1 MAQTAA
7 LLKTLKQALKG
18 AGYTYQDVSQH
29 LGMSEAN
36 VKRLFATQR
45 VTLQRLEQ
53 ICALMQFELSD
64 LFALYDE
71 SRQRISSLTLEQ
83 EKELVSDVKLLL
95 VAVSVRNHLSFEDII
110 THYQISEAECIRCLA
125 RLDRL
130 KIIDLLPNNRI
141 KLLIDEYFNWLP
153 HGPIERFFQQQIQTQ
168 FLKSNFSKER
178 ELRLFEFGLLGDSST
193 QVMINKLKALTVEF
207 TDLHRQD
214 LNLPLDK
221 RFNQGL
227 LVAIRPWDLEVFKPF
242 LSSLSGEVEKNE

>member
-7 LLKTLKQALKG
+7 LLKTLKQALKA
-18 AGYTYQDVSQH
+18 AGFTYQHVAQH

-53 ICALMQFELSD
+53 ICGLMQLDLSD

-71 SRQRISSLTLEQ
+71 SRQRISNLTQEQ
-83 EKELVSDVKLLL
+83 ERELVSDARLLL
-95 VAVSVRNHLSFEDII
+95 VAVSVRNHLSYEDII

-153 HGPIERFFQQQIQTQ
+153 HGPIERFFQQQIQAQ

-193 QVMINKLKALTVEF
+193 QMMINKLKALAVEF

-214 LNLPLDK
+214 LKMPLEK
-221 RFNQGL
+221 RYNQGL

-242 LSSLSGEVEKNE
+242 LSSLTGKVKTNE

>member
-1 MAQTAA
+1 MAQTTA
-7 LLKTLKQALKG
+7 LLKTLKQALKD
-18 AGYTYQDVSQH
+18 ACLTYQDVAHH

-45 VTLQRLEQ
+45 VTLDRLEQ
-53 ICALMQFELSD
+53 ICGLMQLDLSD
-64 LFALYDE
+64 LFELYNE
-71 SRQRISSLTLEQ
+71 SRQRISNLTQEQ
-83 EKELVSDVKLLL
+83 EKELVSDAKLLL
-95 VAVSVRNHLSFEDII
+95 VAVSVRNHLSYEDII
-110 THYQISEAECIRCLA
+110 KHYQISEAECIRCLA

-168 FLKSNFSKER
+168 FLKSNFSKDR

-214 LNLPLDK
+214 LNLPLEK
-221 RFNQGL
+221 RYNQGL
-227 LVAIRPWDLEVFKPF
+227 LVAIRPWDLDAFKPF
-242 LSSLSGEVEKNE
+242 LSSLTGKVEVDE

>member
-1 MAQTAA
+1 VTQTAA
-7 LLKTLKQALKG
+7 LLKTLKRALKG
-18 AGYTYQDVSQH
+18 AGFTYQDVAQH
-29 LGMSEAN
+29 MGMSEAN

-53 ICALMQFELSD
+53 ICGLMQLELSD
-64 LFALYDE
+64 LFELYDE
-71 SRQRISSLTLEQ
+71 SRQRISNLTQEQ
-83 EKELVSDVKLLL
+83 EKELVSDAKLLL
-95 VAVSVRNHLSFEDII
+95 VAVSVRNHLSYQDII
-110 THYQISEAECIRCLA
+110 AHYKISETECIRCLA

-153 HGPIERFFQQQIQTQ
+153 HGPIERFFQQQIQAQ

-193 QVMINKLKALTVEF
+193 QVMINKLKALAVEF

-214 LNLPLDK
+214 LNLPLEK
-221 RFNQGL
+221 RYNQGL
-227 LVAIRPWDLEVFKPF
+227 LMAIRPWDLEVFKPF
-242 LSSLSGEVEKNE
+242 LSSLSGKAEKTE